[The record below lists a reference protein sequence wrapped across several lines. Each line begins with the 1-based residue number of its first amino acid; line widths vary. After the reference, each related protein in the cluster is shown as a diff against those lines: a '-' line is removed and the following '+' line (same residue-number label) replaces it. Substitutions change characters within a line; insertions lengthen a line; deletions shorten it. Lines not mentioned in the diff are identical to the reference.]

1 MTAASLPPRRRP
13 ARAGLWT
20 ALRLLVGLALLAA
33 LAYFM
38 WTPGD
43 WPTRLFAWVLLT
55 ILADECA
62 GWFGYTGLA
71 LGALAFFAPSAPPE
85 QWTLIVPLVGGALF
99 ALLLLKHSGG
109 PFVLPFAAV
118 IFAGALYATG
128 RFGLKIDPALTLP
141 ANAGFQ
147 RSAVVPMLLGVG
159 FSFVRQLIG
168 NAMRFAARRR
178 ERAAAAPVV
187 VVDPVVPASAPGA
200 QIPEVVAAAPAGET
214 LPVAPAAA
222 VPAPQGTA
230 GPVLTKSEAVLDLSK
245 PEPGKPE
252 LGTAERGT
260 ADLNTEAGT
269 PVPTRPGQ

>member
-20 ALRLLVGLALLAA
+20 ALRLLAGLVLLAA

-141 ANAGFQ
+141 ANTTFQ
-147 RSAVVPMLLGVG
+147 RSAVVPMLLGLG
-159 FSFVRQLIG
+159 FSFVRQLVG
-168 NAMRFAARRR
+168 NALRFAARRR
-178 ERAAAAPVV
+178 AGRAAAPVV
-187 VVDPVVPASAPGA
+187 MVDPA
-200 QIPEVVAAAPAGET
+200 AAAPEVSVPEPHVSEVEVTSPAGEPV
-214 LPVAPAAA
+214 LVAPVTAP
-222 VPAPQGTA
+222 VPQGLA
-230 GPVLTKSEAVLDLSK
+230 SPVLTKPADAPQLSKADLGTVDLS
-245 PEPGKPE
+245 
-252 LGTAERGT
+252 A
-260 ADLNTEAGT
+260 ADSNTEAS
-269 PVPTRPGQ
+269 PPAPSRSGQ

>member
-20 ALRLLVGLALLAA
+20 ALRLIAGLALLAA
-33 LAYFM
+33 LVYFM

-62 GWFGYTGLA
+62 GWFGYAGLA

-85 QWTLIVPLVGGALF
+85 QWALIVPLVGGALF

-141 ANAGFQ
+141 ANTTFQ

-159 FSFVRQLIG
+159 FSFVRQLVG

-178 ERAAAAPVV
+178 SARVAAPLV
-187 VVDPVVPASAPGA
+187 VVDPAAPASAPEV
-200 QIPEVVAAAPAGET
+200 QTPEVVAAAPAGET
-214 LPVAPAAA
+214 VTVAPAAA
-222 VPAPQGTA
+222 VPSPQGSA
-230 GPVLTKSEAVLDLSK
+230 GPVLTKSESAPDLSK
-245 PEPGKPE
+245 PE
-252 LGTAERGT
+252 LGMAERST
-260 ADLNTEAGT
+260 ADLTTEASV
-269 PVPTRPGQ
+269 PAPTRSGQ

>member
-1 MTAASLPPRRRP
+1 MTAASLPPRQRS

-55 ILADECA
+55 VLADECA
-62 GWFGYTGLA
+62 GWFGYAGLL
-71 LGALAFFAPSAPPE
+71 LGGLAFFAPSAPPE

-128 RFGLKIDPALTLP
+128 RFGLKIDPELTLP
-141 ANAGFQ
+141 ASATFQ
-147 RSAVVPMLLGVG
+147 RGAVVPMLLGLG

-178 ERAAAAPVV
+178 AARASAAPVALV
-187 VVDPVVPASAPGA
+187 TAPTGTEPVPATPAVPT
-200 QIPEVVAAAPAGET
+200 PEGTPTAPA
-214 LPVAPAAA
+214 
-222 VPAPQGTA
+222 
-230 GPVLTKSEAVLDLSK
+230 
-245 PEPGKPE
+245 
-252 LGTAERGT
+252 
-260 ADLNTEAGT
+260 
-269 PVPTRPGQ
+269 PTRPGP

>member
-33 LAYFM
+33 LVYFM

-85 QWTLIVPLVGGALF
+85 QWALIVPLVGGALF

-141 ANAGFQ
+141 ANATFQ

-178 ERAAAAPVV
+178 SARAAAPLV
-187 VVDPVVPASAPGA
+187 VVDPVVPASAPEA
-200 QIPEVVAAAPAGET
+200 QTPEVVAAPAGET
-214 LPVAPAAA
+214 VPVTPAAA
-222 VPAPQGTA
+222 VPGPQGTA
-230 GPVLTKSEAVLDLSK
+230 GPVLAKSVAAPDLSK
-245 PEPGKPE
+245 PE
-252 LGTAERGT
+252 LGT
-260 ADLNTEAGT
+260 ADLNTEAGV
-269 PVPTRPGQ
+269 PAPTRSGQ

>member
-1 MTAASLPPRRRP
+1 MTAASLPPRQRS

-43 WPTRLFAWVLLT
+43 WSTRLFAWVLLT

-62 GWFGYTGLA
+62 GWFGYAGLA

-128 RFGLKIDPALTLP
+128 RFGLKIDPELTLP
-141 ANAGFQ
+141 ANATFQ
-147 RSAVVPMLLGVG
+147 RSAVVPMLLGLG

-168 NAMRFAARRR
+168 NAIRFAARRR
-178 ERAAAAPVV
+178 AARAAASPVLLVTAPTLAGAAVDTQAPV
-187 VVDPVVPASAPGA
+187 PP
-200 QIPEVVAAAPAGET
+200 AAAPA
-214 LPVAPAAA
+214 PQVAAGPAAPETGPEPLP
-222 VPAPQGTA
+222 PAP
-230 GPVLTKSEAVLDLSK
+230 
-245 PEPGKPE
+245 
-252 LGTAERGT
+252 
-260 ADLNTEAGT
+260 
-269 PVPTRPGQ
+269 TRSGS